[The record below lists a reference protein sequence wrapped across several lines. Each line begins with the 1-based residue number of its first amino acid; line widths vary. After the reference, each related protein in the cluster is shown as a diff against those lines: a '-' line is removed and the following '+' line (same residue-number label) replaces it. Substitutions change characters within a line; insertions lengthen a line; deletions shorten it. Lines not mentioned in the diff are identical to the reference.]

1 MKDKNL
7 KNLILEQNNIIKLL
21 NRNKEKISYE
31 IKNYNVSSFN
41 RSKRFWREIGIY
53 NPRLLNVLSVNEI
66 YNLKELKK
74 YTEED
79 LLKLRNF
86 GENSLEEL
94 KKVLIENTVK
104 F

>member
-41 RSKRFWREIGIY
+41 RSIRFWKEIGIY
-53 NPRLLNVLSVNEI
+53 NPRLLNILSVNNI

-79 LLKLRNF
+79 LLKLKNF

-94 KKVLIENTVK
+94 KKVLIENGVK